1 MTEGRDPAG
10 APALEA
16 RGLVK
21 RFPGVTAL
29 DGADLVCGPGRVHA
43 LLGENGAGK
52 STLVRILTGNHPP
65 DEGEVR
71 IGGETVRPAD
81 PREALAHGVTAV
93 YQELTVLPELSV
105 LDNVMLGQEVARRGL
120 LDRGR
125 QRATARAAL
134 ERVGLGDLALGT
146 RAGTLS
152 AATRQLIEIAR
163 ALVRGSRVLLLDEP
177 SALLSGERLDA
188 LHAVVREL
196 TADGVAIIYITHRLE
211 EVRALA
217 DDVTVLRDGRHVSS
231 GPVGDYPVDRIV
243 REMVGRDVDTVF
255 PGTAAPRAEEVLAVR
270 GLVPAGRSVPPLDLT
285 VRAGEIV
292 GVAGLLGSGRSTLL
306 RTLAG
311 VVPRSAGTVAVAG
324 RPVRG
329 SLRAAVDAGV
339 VLVPEERKTEG
350 LVLDLPV
357 RANTTLSSLRSVFPG
372 GWLSAARER
381 AAYEE
386 ERERFNI
393 RASGP
398 GQRTGLLSGGN
409 QQKIVLAKWLRTG
422 PKVLLLD
429 EPTRGIDIGAKTEIY
444 RIVAEL
450 AAQGMA
456 VVFASSELPEVTG
469 LAHRVLVCR
478 DGRVSGELTGDEINE
493 EQIMHLAL
501 GTGRDRDGLD
511 PEGLDPEGP
520 GPEGPGPEGPGP
532 ESRAS

>member
-1 MTEGRDPAG
+1 MTSSTRAPEET
-10 APALEA
+10 PALEA

-29 DGADLVCGPGRVHA
+29 DGAGLVCRPGRVHA

-52 STLVRILTGNHPP
+52 STLVRILTGDHPP
-65 DEGEVR
+65 DEGELL
-71 IGGETVRPAD
+71 IGGKPVRLED
-81 PREALAHGVTAV
+81 PRQALAHGVTAV
-93 YQELTVLPELSV
+93 YQELTVLPDLSV
-105 LDNVMLGQEVARRGL
+105 LDNVMLGQEIARRGL

-134 ERVGLGDLALGT
+134 ERVGLGGLDPRT

-152 AATRQLIEIAR
+152 AATRQLVEIAR

-177 SALLSGERLDA
+177 SALLSGEGLDA

-196 TADGVAIIYITHRLE
+196 TAGGVAVIYITHRLE

-217 DDVTVLRDGRHVSS
+217 DDVTVLRDGRLVST
-231 GPVGDYPVDRIV
+231 GPAAGYPVDRIV
-243 REMVGRDVDTVF
+243 REMVGRDVDAVF
-255 PGTAAPRAEEVLAVR
+255 PDLAAPGAEEVLRVR

-311 VVPRSAGTVAVAG
+311 VAPRSAGEVAVAG

-329 SLRAAVDAGV
+329 SLRAAVEAGV

-357 RANTTLSSLRSVFPG
+357 RANTTLSSLRSVAPG
-372 GWLSAARER
+372 GWLSGARER
-381 AAYEE
+381 AAFEE
-386 ERERFNI
+386 ERARFGI
-393 RASGP
+393 RVSGP
-398 GQRTGLLSGGN
+398 GQRTGQLSGGN

-429 EPTRGIDIGAKTEIY
+429 EPTRGIDIGAKAEIY
-444 RIVAEL
+444 KIIAEL
-450 AAQGMA
+450 AGRGLA

-478 DGRVSGELTGDEINE
+478 DGRVGGELTGDRINE

-501 GTGRDRDGLD
+501 GT
-511 PEGLDPEGP
+511 ETE
-520 GPEGPGPEGPGP
+520 EA
-532 ESRAS
+532 AS